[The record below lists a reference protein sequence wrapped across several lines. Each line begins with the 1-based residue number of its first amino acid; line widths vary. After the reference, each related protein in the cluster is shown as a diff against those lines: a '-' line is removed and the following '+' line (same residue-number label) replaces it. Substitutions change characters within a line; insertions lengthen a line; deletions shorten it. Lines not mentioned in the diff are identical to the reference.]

1 MIPFVDLSVPLTY
14 SIHPDRSL
22 IVVTRMRPAT
32 FEQWSQSMTELL
44 SDPSFASG
52 LHLVD
57 DSRAVSTVPVRA
69 DVERFA
75 RWIHQH
81 AAVLGRVRWAV
92 VVQPSALAAFGMAR
106 VGEALTTG
114 SGVTLRAFT
123 DLQEAFE
130 WVGSGV
136 EPAWG

>member
-1 MIPFVDLSVPLTY
+1 MIPFVDLSVPLIY

-32 FEQWSQSMTELL
+32 FEQWSLLMTELL
-44 SDPSFASG
+44 SGPSFASG

-57 DSRAVSTVPVRA
+57 DSRAVCTVPVRA

-81 AAVLGRVRWAV
+81 AAVLGRVR
-92 VVQPSALAAFGMAR
+92 
-106 VGEALTTG
+106 
-114 SGVTLRAFT
+114 
-123 DLQEAFE
+123 
-130 WVGSGV
+130 
-136 EPAWG
+136 